1 MLLHDVRQCNA
12 DLVHTPPG
20 SGGCGE
26 HGEQSVT
33 GLDVAAAAPVWRP
46 LAASVASVA
55 LPMKFSSVS
64 RLLLHWP
71 AHWHHRNQGT
81 LLYWCWGHWPLVS
94 TQAGASTWSCSN
106 IARVWLGEARQ
117 CPLYPVS
124 RSASRC
130 GGGRC
135 GVLRSI
141 HYTVIGMQGGAGPAP
156 TQLAA
161 LLPPSQQPQTHLSL
175 STCCVHCHW
184 SPAQQLRSSG
194 PWEEVIYSL
203 IYCYWNHFSISMIHG
218 GH

>member
-1 MLLHDVRQCNA
+1 MQCWSCSYTSWQWRLWRA
-12 DLVHTPPG
+12 RRAECDWV
-20 SGGCGE
+20 GCG
-26 HGEQSVT
+26 SSST
-33 GLDVAAAAPVWRP
+33 GVAA
-46 LAASVASVA
+46 ASVA

-71 AHWHHRNQGT
+71 AHWHHRDPGT
-81 LLYWCWGHWPLVS
+81 LLYWCWDTGHWSPHRPGPPP
-94 TQAGASTWSCSN
+94 GAAATLPTPCWG
-106 IARVWLGEARQ
+106 WLGEARQ

-156 TQLAA
+156 TQLAT

-184 SPAQQLRSSG
+184 SPAQELSSSG